1 MQPAP
6 SSQDE
11 AFSAIPVANTA
22 IRVQTTEQGYVRI
35 SYPIHLN
42 RWLARLLPRGASL
55 PLRTLEL
62 DGIGSFVW
70 QHIDGR
76 SSVQHLAERV
86 AERYALQLPEA
97 RQAVAAFIRQLGRRG
112 IVVLQ

>member
-1 MQPAP
+1 MQPTP
-6 SSQDE
+6 RSQDE

-22 IRVQTTEQGYVRI
+22 IRVKTTDQGYVLI
-35 SYPIHLN
+35 SYPINLN

-55 PLRTLEL
+55 PLRSLEL
-62 DGIGSFVW
+62 DSIGSYVW

-76 SSVQHLAERV
+76 NSVQKLAERV

-112 IVVLQ
+112 ILVLQ